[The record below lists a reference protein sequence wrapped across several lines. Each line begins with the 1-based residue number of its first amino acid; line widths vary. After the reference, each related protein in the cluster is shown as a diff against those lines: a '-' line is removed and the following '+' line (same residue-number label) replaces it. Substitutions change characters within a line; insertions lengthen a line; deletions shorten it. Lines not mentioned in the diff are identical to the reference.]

1 MAKKKEEESLI
12 ESAQKNL
19 RGFMRFLYNK
29 EEKSILGRNSASW
42 GRILI
47 FYMFYY
53 AFLAALF
60 AISITIVLG
69 TLDPDVPRFQTRL
82 QVPGISVQPKLNTK
96 AERTSD
102 IIFKQSDVNSYQKYV
117 DTLTDFLGP
126 YSKANQVDF
135 TNCPLNGSVKMNQ
148 DYSKASPPPVCKFDI
163 DNLGPCKQAPYGYD
177 KGQPCVLVKVN
188 RIINWFPVGYTDI
201 SKAVGNGDSN
211 APPLKDVL
219 MARNRP
225 YDPKRMYIS
234 CYDATSG
241 NKTNLNTAAG
251 VSANTVYYPE
261 DNGMPFTYYPYYGLN
276 MQPDYRSPL
285 VAVQFMNVKR
295 NVEVRVR
302 CKAYALNIVDS
313 KRMSSGYFTFTLQV
327 NE

>member
-1 MAKKKEEESLI
+1 AMGKKKEE
-12 ESAQKNL
+12 KNL

-60 AISITIVLG
+60 AISMTIVLG

-82 QVPGISVQPKLNTK
+82 QAPGISVQPKLNTK
-96 AERTSD
+96 TERTSE
-102 IIFKQSDVNSYQKYV
+102 IIFKQSDAGSYQKYV
-117 DTLTDFLGP
+117 DTLTDFLAP
-126 YSKANQVDF
+126 YSKAKQVDL
-135 TNCPLNGSVKMNQ
+135 TDCPLNGSVKMNQ
-148 DYSKASPPPVCKFDI
+148 AYSKDSPPPVCKFDI
-163 DNLGPCKQAPYGYD
+163 DNLGPCKQPPYGYD
-177 KGQPCVLVKVN
+177 KGQPCILVKVN
-188 RIINWFPVGYTDI
+188 R
-201 SKAVGNGDSN
+201 AVGNADSN

-225 YDPKRMYIS
+225 YNPKRLYIS

-241 NKTNLNTAAG
+241 NQTNLNTAAG

-276 MQPDYRSPL
+276 LQPEYRSPL

-313 KRMSSGYFTFTLQV
+313 KRMSTGYFTFTLQV